1 VPKSPIEQ
9 PNRHHNVLSLAFFQ
23 VCLQFQEID
32 KIIFIFFKKQT
43 CRVDI
48 QLKNLL
54 TKLIVPFG
62 IWLSQIF

>member
-32 KIIFIFFKKQT
+32 KIIFFI
-43 CRVDI
+43 
-48 QLKNLL
+48 LKN
-54 TKLIVPFG
+54 KLAE
-62 IWLSQIF
+62 